1 MLRISKIMD
10 YGTLVLTHMAGKPQ
24 QVYSASELAATLGL
38 GQATVSKILKQLTQH
53 EILVST
59 RGSRGGYSFCR
70 DPDSISIANVLDALE
85 EQPFGVTEC
94 TATPGMCSVEA
105 DCHLRSNWERINNIL
120 RKTLEGISMADML
133 TPMDDQSLVFY
144 PNPSSVKSN
153 KSDSTSATKDME
165 LI

>member
-10 YGTLVLTHMAGKPQ
+10 YGTLVLTHMATKPD

-53 EILVST
+53 AILVST
-59 RGSRGGYSFCR
+59 RGSRGGYSLSR
-70 DPDSISIANVLDALE
+70 DPASISIAHVLDALE

-105 DCHLRSNWERINNIL
+105 DCRIRSNWERINDIL

-133 TPMDDQSLVFY
+133 TPMDTKSLVFY
-144 PNPSSVKSN
+144 PNQSSVKSN
-153 KSDSTSATKDME
+153 NSDSTSATKDME

>member
-24 QVYSASELAATLGL
+24 QVYSASELATTLGL
-38 GQATVSKILKQLTQH
+38 GHATVSKILKQLTQH
-53 EILVST
+53 DILVST
-59 RGSRGGYSFCR
+59 RGSRGGYSFSR
-70 DPDSISIANVLDALE
+70 DPDSISIAHVIDALE

-105 DCHLRSNWERINNIL
+105 DCHIRSNWERINNIL

-133 TPMDDQSLVFY
+133 TPMDAKSLVFY

-153 KSDSTSATKDME
+153 KSDSTSATQDME